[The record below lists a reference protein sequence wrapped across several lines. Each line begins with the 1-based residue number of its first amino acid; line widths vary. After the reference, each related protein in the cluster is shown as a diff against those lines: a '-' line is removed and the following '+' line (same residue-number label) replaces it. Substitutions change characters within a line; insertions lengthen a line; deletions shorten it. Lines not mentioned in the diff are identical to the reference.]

1 MRSLTRLCD
10 SAAASRERV
19 RTAVVGGRKAWKEAL
34 GVIAGLGADHV
45 VAGHK
50 RPGRPDS
57 PGILA
62 ETRAYIDDFEDCV
75 ARTASTEELYQ
86 AMLEIH
92 PDRVNP
98 GALWGSARSVK
109 G

>member
-1 MRSLTRLCD
+1 MAEV
-10 SAAASRERV
+10 SASIVAVPNSS
-19 RTAVVGGRKAWKEAL
+19 RTAKPAGVRKEAL
-34 GVIAGLGADHV
+34 GVLAGLGADHV

-57 PGILA
+57 PGILV
-62 ETRAYIDDFEDCV
+62 ETRAYIDDFEDRV
-75 ARTASTEELYQ
+75 ARTASTEELYR
-86 AMLEIH
+86 AMLELH